1 MGALLALAAC
11 SSDAGGREEARWRL
25 TAEPDGRRI
34 ELRAEFGGSS
44 CTEFDS
50 WAVDETEAQVEI
62 RAVIVRDTGDCTDD
76 LVVEPHTVE
85 LEEPLGDRPLHGC
98 EPGSDLDADCLDVA
112 PG

>member
-11 SSDAGGREEARWRL
+11 SDAGGREEARWRL